1 MSIPVLHF
9 TPPPRTLQTTIMER
23 HAEND
28 FPLSGCMEEGSA
40 PVGSCSSTPNLR
52 EHAKPLYNGSL
63 NNSGIIRAL
72 FDETLSP
79 LESGDSGSEELEDE
93 LEQIGA

>member
-1 MSIPVLHF
+1 MLRMISPCPDAWRKGAHQWDPV
-9 TPPPRTLQTTIMER
+9 
-23 HAEND
+23 
-28 FPLSGCMEEGSA
+28 PL
-40 PVGSCSSTPNLR
+40 STPNLR